1 MVILIACKE
10 TFYNIC
16 DVIEIFFDLENIG
29 SDTISVKLSR
39 IEPKII
45 NKIGFCIMSALFC
58 ISLSYK
64 ETLHNIFIVIP
75 IFLDLENIGQN
86 TIFVTL

>member
-29 SDTISVKLSR
+29 LDTISVKL
-39 IEPKII
+39 
-45 NKIGFCIMSALFC
+45 
-58 ISLSYK
+58 
-64 ETLHNIFIVIP
+64 
-75 IFLDLENIGQN
+75 
-86 TIFVTL
+86 